1 MHFVQA
7 FSIIFGA
14 YVLLY
19 ATYAS
24 ADSVRFAYVTT
35 ADGEYEVSFSDA
47 GSMREM
53 QSEFD
58 WTATLKYENTVNLTG
73 WAVLELETE
82 ERYSDEVQA
91 YSAGFLEGFTMADL
105 IYMHWY
111 NTMNGFCEG
120 RTEVCRSV
128 QDHLDK
134 NRGWVDQMV
143 VDYGDHQ
150 PYWHQM
156 KLIYRQLDGL
166 HAGVGS
172 SNRSPDFAN
181 RWLNIQGDLE
191 DLMEALDTS
200 PGVKLPL
207 VLGGRKGASCSALI
221 KLLDDSSDLYTAQ
234 DTWSSL
240 QSMLRV
246 LKKYNFGFHRLGNQN
261 LTLPGRGMSFS
272 SYPGTILSNDD
283 FYITSAGLVT
293 QETTIGNSNA
303 SLWSHV
309 KPVGQRTSLNYTK
322 TETGFEL
329 EDIRVVC
336 CEIYLLGAG
345 LRIGISS
352 CNDDGRR
359 KTSDKKKESCRKR
372 KKEMFGQDHCDTD
385 GSPGVVVLEF
395 ARVLVANRLG
405 HCGRSWSKIFS
416 LYNSGTYNNQWM
428 IVDYNKFKPGTKRSQ
443 LKNNLLWVLEQIPG
457 YIKAADKTDVLRNQ
471 SYWPSYNAAYFP
483 EVFNLSGVPVL
494 VEKYG
499 DWFTYDRTP
508 RARIFR
514 RDHVKVRDI
523 QSMMSLMRYSDYQHD
538 NLSRCDECTPK
549 QNAENIIACRSDLN
563 PANGTYPFQSLGHRS
578 HVATDSKVTGSSLV
592 LNLQFWAVSGPP
604 HGGSTPVFD
613 WSTSDFGKSTPHLGH
628 PVRWEFPPLLQHWET
643 NNVVNHT
650 AKGR

>member
-1 MHFVQA
+1 MQA

-14 YVLLY
+14 SVLLCV
-19 ATYAS
+19 TYAS
-24 ADSVRFAYVTT
+24 ADSVRLAYVTT

-53 QSEFD
+53 QGEVD
-58 WTATLKYENTVNLTG
+58 WTATLKFENTVNLTG
-73 WAVLELETE
+73 WAALELETND
-82 ERYSDEVQA
+82 RYSDEVQA
-91 YSAGFLEGFTMADL
+91 YSAGFLEGFTTADV

-120 RTEVCRSV
+120 RTETCRSV

-134 NRGWVDQMV
+134 NRDWVDQMV

-150 PYWHQM
+150 PYWHQASVGAV

-166 HAGVGS
+166 HAGYKRAKGNTS
-172 SNRSPDFAN
+172 QMLSYNDLL
-181 RWLNIQGDLE
+181 WLNIQGDLE

-207 VLGGRKGASCSALI
+207 VLRGRKGASCSALI
-221 KLLDDSSDLYTAQ
+221 KLLDDSSDLYTGQ

-246 LKKYNFGFHRLGNQN
+246 LKKYNFGFRRLGDQN
-261 LTLPGRGMSFS
+261 FTVPGRSVSFS

-309 KPVGQRTSLNYTK
+309 KPVGQ
-322 TETGFEL
+322 
-329 EDIRVVC
+329 
-336 CEIYLLGAG
+336 
-345 LRIGISS
+345 
-352 CNDDGRR
+352 
-359 KTSDKKKESCRKR
+359 
-372 KKEMFGQDHCDTD
+372 
-385 GSPGVVVLEF
+385 VLEF

-428 IVDYNKFKPGTKRSQ
+428 IVDYNRFKPGTKRSQ
-443 LKNNLLWVLEQIPG
+443 LKDNLLWVLEQIPG
-457 YIKAADKTDVLRNQ
+457 YIKLANALVVLGSTAEDGEIEVRISAADKTDVLRNQ

-613 WSTSDFGKSTPHLGH
+613 WSTSDFGDSTPHLGH
-628 PVRWEFPPLLQHWET
+628 PVRWEFPPLLQRWET
-643 NNVVNHT
+643 NNVVDHT
-650 AKGR
+650 VTGR

>member
-1 MHFVQA
+1 MPVQA

-14 YVLLY
+14 SVLLCV
-19 ATYAS
+19 TYAS

-53 QSEFD
+53 QGEVD

-73 WAVLELETE
+73 FLVL
-82 ERYSDEVQA
+82 
-91 YSAGFLEGFTMADL
+91 
-105 IYMHWY
+105 
-111 NTMNGFCEG
+111 
-120 RTEVCRSV
+120 
-128 QDHLDK
+128 
-134 NRGWVDQMV
+134 
-143 VDYGDHQ
+143 
-150 PYWHQM
+150 
-156 KLIYRQLDGL
+156 RQLNKQNG
-166 HAGVGS
+166 
-172 SNRSPDFAN
+172 RSIYS
-181 RWLNIQGDLE
+181 L
-191 DLMEALDTS
+191 
-200 PGVKLPL
+200 
-207 VLGGRKGASCSALI
+207 
-221 KLLDDSSDLYTAQ
+221 
-234 DTWSSL
+234 SL

-246 LKKYNFGFHRLGNQN
+246 LKKYNFGFRRLGDQN
-261 LTLPGRGMSFS
+261 FTVPGRSVSFS

-309 KPVGQRTSLNYTK
+309 KPVGQ
-322 TETGFEL
+322 
-329 EDIRVVC
+329 
-336 CEIYLLGAG
+336 
-345 LRIGISS
+345 
-352 CNDDGRR
+352 
-359 KTSDKKKESCRKR
+359 
-372 KKEMFGQDHCDTD
+372 
-385 GSPGVVVLEF
+385 VLEF

-428 IVDYNKFKPGTKRSQ
+428 IVDYNRFKPGTKRSQ
-443 LKNNLLWVLEQIPG
+443 LKDNLLWVLEQIPG

-592 LNLQFWAVSGPP
+592 LNLQFWAASGPP

-628 PVRWEFPPLLQHWET
+628 PVRWEFPPLLQRWET

-650 AKGR
+650 VKGR

>member
-1 MHFVQA
+1 MPVQA
-7 FSIIFGA
+7 VSIIFGA
-14 YVLLY
+14 FVLLCV
-19 ATYAS
+19 TYAS
-24 ADSVRFAYVTT
+24 ADSVRFAYVTTT

-53 QSEFD
+53 Q
-58 WTATLKYENTVNLTG
+58 G
-73 WAVLELETE
+73 
-82 ERYSDEVQA
+82 EV
-91 YSAGFLEGFTMADL
+91 
-105 IYMHWY
+105 
-111 NTMNGFCEG
+111 
-120 RTEVCRSV
+120 
-128 QDHLDK
+128 
-134 NRGWVDQMV
+134 
-143 VDYGDHQ
+143 
-150 PYWHQM
+150 

-166 HAGVGS
+166 HAGYKKAKGNTS
-172 SNRSPDFAN
+172 QMLSYDDLL
-181 RWLNIQGDLE
+181 WLNIQGDLE

-207 VLGGRKGASCSALI
+207 VLRGRKGASCSALI

-246 LKKYNFGFHRLGNQN
+246 LKKYNFGFHPLGSQN
-261 LTLPGRGMSFS
+261 STVPGRSVSFS

-309 KPVGQRTSLNYTK
+309 KPVGQ
-322 TETGFEL
+322 
-329 EDIRVVC
+329 
-336 CEIYLLGAG
+336 
-345 LRIGISS
+345 
-352 CNDDGRR
+352 
-359 KTSDKKKESCRKR
+359 
-372 KKEMFGQDHCDTD
+372 
-385 GSPGVVVLEF
+385 VLEF

-428 IVDYNKFKPGTKRSQ
+428 IVDYNRFKPGTKRSQ

-592 LNLQFWAVSGPP
+592 LNLQFWAASGPP

-628 PVRWEFPPLLQHWET
+628 PVRWEFPPLLQRWESDI
-643 NNVVNHT
+643 VVNRT
-650 AKGR
+650 VKGR